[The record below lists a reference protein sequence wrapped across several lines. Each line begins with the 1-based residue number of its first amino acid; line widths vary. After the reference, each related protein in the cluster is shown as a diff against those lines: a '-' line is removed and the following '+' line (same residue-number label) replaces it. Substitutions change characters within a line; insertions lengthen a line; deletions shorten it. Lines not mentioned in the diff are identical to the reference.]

1 LRSSDRRKT
10 ADQIIKD
17 LDLSLKA
24 PVSDA
29 ASAEEKAAST
39 AELSALRNSLLPDN
53 SLSARFTT
61 THGPDLKLVSGT
73 VYVGSHNGDEQR
85 VLWAKIND
93 RMYPTVYTLW
103 SNPGILPLLHTG
115 SFVVEKLRGGAD
127 LMTPGLY
134 GGPPF
139 PANATKGSIVA
150 VSSAENPSV
159 PLVVGYCEIDVS
171 ALRQVQGTKGH
182 AVRTIHWS
190 GDELW
195 SWSANGNPGTTPP
208 ERLEGWLEKD
218 VDLDE
223 LDRRTEQL
231 DLKRDEGEEDG
242 GVSLGADRKAP
253 TNNSQNLE
261 EREEEEESREMT
273 TKGRLISSNLVKI
286 SLTTRRNR
294 RRLPQCL
301 SLRYSRSQ
309 NYKFQ

>member
-1 LRSSDRRKT
+1 VDQIKPLAPLRSSDRRKT

-17 LDLSLKA
+17 LDLTVKA
-24 PVSDA
+24 LVADTE
-29 ASAEEKAAST
+29 SAEEKAAAT
-39 AELSALRNSLLPDN
+39 AELTALRNSLLPDN

-73 VYVGSHNGDEQR
+73 VYVGSHNGEEQR

-103 SNPGILPLLHTG
+103 HNPRILPLLHTG
-115 SFVVEKLRGGAD
+115 SFVIEKLQGGAD

-139 PANATKGSIVA
+139 PTNAKKGSIVA

-159 PLVVGYCEIDVS
+159 PLIVGYCEIDVS

-195 SWSANGNPGTTPP
+195 SWNSTGNPGGNPP
-208 ERLEGWLEKD
+208 EHLDGWLEKD

-223 LDRRTEQL
+223 LDRRTDGL
-231 DLKRDEGEEDG
+231 DLKEGEEDG
-242 GVSLGADRKAP
+242 GVSLSAAGKAA
-253 TNNSQNLE
+253 TNNGQSAEDDEGEVKEL
-261 EREEEEESREMT
+261 T
-273 TKGRLISSNLVKI
+273 TKGKLDNISF
-286 SLTTRRNR
+286 
-294 RRLPQCL
+294 QC
-301 SLRYSRSQ
+301 
-309 NYKFQ
+309 